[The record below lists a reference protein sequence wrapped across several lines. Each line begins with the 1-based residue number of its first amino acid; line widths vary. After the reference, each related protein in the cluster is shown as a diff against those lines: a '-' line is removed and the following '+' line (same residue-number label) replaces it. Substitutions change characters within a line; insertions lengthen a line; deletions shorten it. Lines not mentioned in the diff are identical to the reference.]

1 MVQRSRARGVEQAR
15 AIVEATQRLIGVKGG
30 SFTTNELAKEAG
42 IALQTFYRYFEGKD
56 QLILAVL
63 EQMVAETSAAYKEA
77 ARELDD
83 PLARL
88 HSYITSVVM
97 ELTRGEAVVEG
108 ARFLTAEH
116 WRLQCLYPAEVT
128 NATKPFTDLVQEEI
142 EEAADR
148 GLLRP
153 VDTAHSAWLVTQLLM
168 GVFHHYAFCEPDE
181 PYEAIAERLWG
192 FCATGLGVNEP
203 ERPNM
208 QPRVE
213 AS

>member
-30 SFTTNELAKEAG
+30 SFTTNELVKEAG

-63 EQMVAETSAAYKEA
+63 EHMVAEASSGYKEA
-77 ARELDD
+77 ARDLDD

-88 HSYITSVVM
+88 RSYITSVVM
-97 ELTRGEAVVEG
+97 ELTRGQAILEG

-116 WRLQCLYPAEVT
+116 WRLECLYPTEVT

-148 GLLRP
+148 GLLQQL
-153 VDTAHSAWLVTQLLM
+153 DTAYSAWLVTQLLM
-168 GVFHHYAFCEPDE
+168 GVFHHYAFCETDE
-181 PYEAIAERLWG
+181 PYEEIAEGLWE
-192 FCATGLGVNEP
+192 FCAAGLGVNDP
-203 ERPNM
+203 GRPNM
-208 QPRVE
+208 RRRVE